1 MLAAMDDLENE
12 KAELI
17 EATRVRAAR
26 LGYTVTA
33 TPEGFTVER
42 DLADARYWGPLH
54 LASVK
59 TLTGH
64 EVQVDPATRT
74 VKITDVHRNIEWRAG
89 NDGLDE
95 WRPFWS
101 ADTEVTR
108 GRIVAT
114 GTTRSWG
121 VREDG
126 TVGTIEDYSFDTNA
140 GRSSIRSSLA
150 ELGWR
155 EAMPLDQRIGLF
167 VAIGTAV
174 LLVLC
179 FGGWGLIAL
188 LG

>member
-1 MLAAMDDLENE
+1 MDILENK
-12 KAELI
+12 KAVTELI
-17 EATRVRAAR
+17 DAVRVRAAR
-26 LGYTVTA
+26 LGYTVTP

-42 DLADARYWGPLH
+42 DLADARYWAPLH

-64 EVQVDPATRT
+64 EVQVDPGTRT
-74 VKITDVHRNIEWRAG
+74 VKITDVHRNVEWRAG
-89 NDGLDE
+89 NDGLE
-95 WRPFWS
+95 GWRPFWS
-101 ADTEVTR
+101 ADVEVTR
-108 GRIVAT
+108 GRISAI

-126 TVGTIEDYSFDTNA
+126 TVGAIEDYAFDTNA
-140 GRSSIRSSLA
+140 GRSTIRESLG
-150 ELGWR
+150 ELGWS
-155 EAMPLDQRIGLF
+155 ETMPLDQRIGLY

-179 FGGWGLIAL
+179 FGAWGVVAL